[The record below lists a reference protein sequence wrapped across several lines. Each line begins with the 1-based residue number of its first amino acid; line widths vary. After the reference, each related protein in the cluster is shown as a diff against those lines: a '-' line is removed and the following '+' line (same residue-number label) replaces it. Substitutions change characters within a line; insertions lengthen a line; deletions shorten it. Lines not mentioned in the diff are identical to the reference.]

1 MNPISLVTLITDF
14 GLEDPFVGIMKGVMF
29 SINSAVKVVDICHNV
44 PPHDV
49 VQAAYQ
55 WKAAYSY
62 FPLGTI
68 QVGVVDPGVGGKR
81 KGILAVSER
90 YFYVAPDN
98 GILTL
103 VEKEDPFNAI
113 YELRNPDLQ
122 LSQISSTF
130 HGRDIFAPVAG
141 YLSCGTCPEDFG
153 PKLKEIERL
162 DFPVPY
168 VDEESNL
175 HGNIIGVD
183 RFGNLLTN
191 VEREQ
196 FKKFLG
202 RGSFE
207 LMIKGNSIKRFQN
220 YYAEQLSS
228 EPFIL
233 VNSMDYLEI
242 ALANGSAERR
252 LGAGAGDLF
261 TIRFLELEP
270 E

>member
-1 MNPISLVTLITDF
+1 MKPIPLITLITDF

-29 SINSAVKVVDICHNV
+29 SLNPAVKVVDICHNV
-44 PPHDV
+44 PPHDI

-81 KGILAVSER
+81 KSILAMSER

-98 GILTL
+98 GLLTL
-103 VEKEDPFNAI
+103 VEKEDPFNAV
-113 YELRNPDLQ
+113 YELKNPDLQ
-122 LSQISSTF
+122 LSKVNSTF

-141 YLSCGTCPEDFG
+141 HLSCGACPGDFG
-153 PKLKEIERL
+153 PKLKKIDRL
-162 DFPVPY
+162 DFPEPY
-168 VDEESNL
+168 TDNENNL
-175 HGNIIGVD
+175 QGNIIGVD

-196 FKKFLG
+196 FKKLLG

-207 LMIKGNSIKRFQN
+207 LIIKGNSITRFQN
-220 YYAEQLSS
+220 YYAEQPGL

-242 ALANGSAERR
+242 ALANDQANRR
-252 LGAGAGDLF
+252 FGAGAGDLF
-261 TIRFLELEP
+261 KIRFFQ
-270 E
+270 

>member
-1 MNPISLVTLITDF
+1 MNPLPLITLITDF

-29 SINSAVKVVDICHNV
+29 SLNSTVKIVDICHNV

-49 VQAAYQ
+49 IQAAYQ
-55 WKAAYSY
+55 WKVAYSY

-98 GILTL
+98 GLLTL
-103 VEKEDPFNAI
+103 VEQEDPFDAV

-122 LSQISSTF
+122 LSKVSSTF

-141 YLSCGTCPEDFG
+141 HLSRGVSPGDFG
-153 PKLKEIERL
+153 PKVKEIERL
-162 DFPVPY
+162 DLPKPY
-168 VDEESNL
+168 VDNENNL
-175 HGNIIGVD
+175 QGNIIGVD

-196 FKKFLG
+196 FKQLLG
-202 RGSFE
+202 RGNFE
-207 LMIKGNSIKRFQN
+207 LIIKGNSITRFQN
-220 YYAEQLSS
+220 YYAEQPSL

-242 ALANGSAERR
+242 ALTNGQADRR
-252 LGAGAGDLF
+252 LEAGAGDLF
-261 TIRFLELEP
+261 TIRFFE
-270 E
+270 